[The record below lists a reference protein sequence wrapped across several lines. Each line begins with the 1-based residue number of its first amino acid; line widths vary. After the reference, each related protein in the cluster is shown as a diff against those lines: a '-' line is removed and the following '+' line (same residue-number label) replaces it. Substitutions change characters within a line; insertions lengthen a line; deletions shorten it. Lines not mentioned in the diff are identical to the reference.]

1 MPHLSIKTGAI
12 ACALGLFA
20 LIGAANAASPI
31 PVIGVAPIAIPVID
45 EGTAIEELER
55 PNQVP
60 PGSQEGAT
68 LNVAPQPGDRRPRD
82 QCRRRR
88 IAAGVPLRGVAAKHA
103 QIGLLIYD
111 ECLERGR
118 DPLRRDFALDR
129 VGVFQF
135 AEEFRPV
142 WLRPGKREAL
152 SQTYI

>member
-31 PVIGVAPIAIPVID
+31 PVIGVAPITIPVID

-68 LNVAPQPGDRRPRD
+68 LNVAPEPG
-82 QCRRRR
+82 
-88 IAAGVPLRGVAAKHA
+88 AGEA
-103 QIGLLIYD
+103 
-111 ECLERGR
+111 
-118 DPLRRDFALDR
+118 
-129 VGVFQF
+129 
-135 AEEFRPV
+135 
-142 WLRPGKREAL
+142 RPGTNVGDDELQREFP
-152 SQTYI
+152 SEEWPPSMRK

>member
-1 MPHLSIKTGAI
+1 MPHLPIKTGAI

-68 LNVAPQPGDRRPRD
+68 LNVAPQPTTGASGTNVGD
-82 QCRRRR
+82 
-88 IAAGVPLRGVAAKHA
+88 
-103 QIGLLIYD
+103 D
-111 ECLERGR
+111 ELQREF
-118 DPLRRDFALDR
+118 PS
-129 VGVFQF
+129 
-135 AEEFRPV
+135 EEWPPSMR
-142 WLRPGKREAL
+142 K
-152 SQTYI
+152 